1 LTPARPRAP
10 LQDGCMKRP
19 AIALLA
25 ALALVTSGMDALA
38 QLEARS
44 RSANMAP
51 PDSVWRLGDPNDR
64 APRILSFVNL
74 QTKEVTTAVYRSD
87 GVYLRPQLDRLD
99 GFLRDRHS
107 GTKVALDPRLYDVL
121 WLIQKRLGSKGAW
134 HVASAYRSPRTN
146 AWLATTTTGVAR
158 DSLHMRGQAIDVMLP
173 GYSVEQIRAAAA
185 ALGLGLGGIG
195 TYPQSGFVH
204 IDTGAL
210 RQWNGGS

>member
-1 LTPARPRAP
+1 MPRPALA
-10 LQDGCMKRP
+10 LLGLLACCIIP
-19 AIALLA
+19 AIAA
-25 ALALVTSGMDALA
+25 A

-51 PDSVWRLGDPNDR
+51 PSAVWRLGDPADR

-99 GFLRDRHS
+99 RFLRDRRS
-107 GTKVALDPRLYDVL
+107 GTQVALDPRLYDIL

-134 HVASAYRSPRTN
+134 HVASAYRSPKTN
-146 AWLATTTTGVAR
+146 AWLATTHNGVAR

-173 GYSVEQIRAAAA
+173 GYSVEKIRATAA
-185 ALGLGLGGIG
+185 ALGLGMGGIG
-195 TYPQSGFVH
+195 TYPNSGFVH

>member
-1 LTPARPRAP
+1 
-10 LQDGCMKRP
+10 MHRP

-25 ALALVTSGMDALA
+25 ILAVVTASTVALA

-51 PDSVWRLGDPNDR
+51 PDIVWRLGDPNDR

-87 GVYLRPQLDRLD
+87 GAYLRPQLDRLD
-99 GFLRDRHS
+99 RFLRDRHS
-107 GTKVALDPRLYDVL
+107 GTQVALDPRLYDIL

-134 HVASAYRSPRTN
+134 HVASAYRSPKTN
-146 AWLATTTTGVAR
+146 AWLSTVHNGVAR

-173 GYSVEQIRAAAA
+173 GYSVERIRATAA
-185 ALGLGLGGIG
+185 ALGLGMGGIG
-195 TYPQSGFVH
+195 AYPNSGFVH
-204 IDTGAL
+204 IDTGAV
-210 RQWNGGS
+210 RQW

>member
-1 LTPARPRAP
+1 MSRSAL
-10 LQDGCMKRP
+10 
-19 AIALLA
+19 ALLA
-25 ALALVTSGMDALA
+25 TLALFAASADAFG

-51 PDSVWRLGDPNDR
+51 PDIVWRLGDPNDR

-87 GVYLRPQLDRLD
+87 GVYLRAQLDRLD
-99 GFLRDRHS
+99 RFLRDRHS
-107 GTKVALDPRLYDVL
+107 GTQVALDPRLYDIL

-134 HVASAYRSPRTN
+134 HVASAYRSPKTN
-146 AWLATTTTGVAR
+146 AWLSTVHNGVAR

-173 GYSVEQIRAAAA
+173 GHSVERIRATAA
-185 ALGLGLGGIG
+185 ALGLGMGGIG
-195 TYPQSGFVH
+195 AYPGSGFVH